1 MRAFSGA
8 SLAKIVCAGV
18 VFFAVQASA
27 QTDGVP
33 ADAVPDFSGYW
44 QRSANAEG
52 RMFHP
57 PVSGPGPVMRA
68 DDAGAY
74 SIGDHTNPILQPHTA
89 AAVKAFGDSGR
100 AGHVELPAWAL
111 CWPSGVP
118 LVLNMAE
125 PLQFLQ
131 TPDEVTMFYQRDQQ
145 IRRIHM
151 NQEHPENLAP
161 SWYGYSVG
169 HYEGGDTLVIDT
181 RGHNDR
187 AVMDRFGTPR
197 SESLRIIERYT
208 IAPDRQSLNVEF
220 TIEDPQTFTTPWSA
234 TLTYWR
240 FTGPVFERICAEN
253 NKNPDGG
260 FFAIPIDE
268 EPDF

>member
-18 VFFAVQASA
+18 VFFAAQASA

-44 QRSANAEG
+44 QRTANAEG

-57 PVSGPGPVMRA
+57 PASGPGPVMRA

-100 AGHVELPAWAL
+100 AGFVELPAWAL

-131 TPDEVTMFYQRDQQ
+131 TPGEVTMFYQRDQQ

-169 HYEGGDTLVIDT
+169 HYEGGDT
-181 RGHNDR
+181 
-187 AVMDRFGTPR
+187 F
-197 SESLRIIERYT
+197 ESTFWIFRE
-208 IAPDRQSLNVEF
+208 AP
-220 TIEDPQTFTTPWSA
+220 P
-234 TLTYWR
+234 
-240 FTGPVFERICAEN
+240 C
-253 NKNPDGG
+253 
-260 FFAIPIDE
+260 
-268 EPDF
+268 